1 MSDTSIE
8 DELPMAEGASGFTI
22 PLSPDIQSVI
32 ATQGTVGADGQP
44 VASRVDRATARSIV
58 MQRVLGLLD
67 PQDGGTRWWETAL
80 DAGGVALAVASRG
93 KVAPQAK
100 GGTIYNEEALWYAAA
115 LADLT
120 VGSFKDEELVD
131 AALAGL
137 DLRPFMALAAANPE
151 AFVAQAQVDDAL
163 QANMGLDDYTLNAG
177 AIFAGDTIDVAAVS
191 DQAISAFNA
200 EQIGVIT
207 EQRAATNQA
216 PLTAAEL
223 AAINEFGPDMVGTT
237 PVAKI
242 LANEPMIVTNAD
254 GTQEVQQLSI
264 EDILAGAGD
273 DVLEGP
279 PIIDRATIEQWAR
292 TGITDLDTIAG
303 QEAEAYSTGALAPGE
318 AVYGFDVGQYR
329 GGGPRRGPV
338 RAGGTM
344 SAIDALDF
352 LRTLDE
358 REFTAMQDKLARAG
372 YFERLGARPER
383 GYQDDEATKNAWR
396 LALQDSLQRGVALPE
411 MVDQMAN
418 EQATRRQQRM
428 QQFSIKDTRFAANQM
443 AMEVLGRN
451 LTGDEYNTVRSFLQG
466 LQRDRRDDVL
476 GIDPMTWQR
485 EGMDPTVG
493 FDAQDIQQG
502 VERAIGG
509 EADAQASYDTL
520 RRLNDF
526 LGLGGPTEGLDS

>member
-22 PLSPDIQSVI
+22 PLSPDIQKLI
-32 ATQGTVGADGQP
+32 ELQGVVG
-44 VASRVDRATARSIV
+44 
-58 MQRVLGLLD
+58 
-67 PQDGGTRWWETAL
+67 QDGSLLAQKIDRGSAEQLIYGRIYQLFAQNTSQGWTTKIPLFGTPEGPGDEERWLA
-80 DAGGVALAVASRG
+80 AAVADM
-93 KVAPQAK
+93 V
-100 GGTIYNEEALWYAAA
+100 
-115 LADLT
+115 
-120 VGSFKDEELVD
+120 VGSLTDDQLVD

-137 DLRPFMALAAANPE
+137 DLRPYLATAAQNPE
-151 AFVAQAQVDDAL
+151 LTATQAHTEDIL
-163 QANMGLDDYTLNAG
+163 QASGNPLDDPTLLTAQ
-177 AIFAGDTIDVAAVS
+177 FAGDTIDVAAVAN
-191 DQAISAFNA
+191 QAIEYFNA
-200 EQIGVIT
+200 DQIAVIT

-264 EDILAGAGD
+264 EDILSGAGD